1 MIRFFCQVEDSD
13 VGDRS
18 FDYLQ
23 LISELGYRVRALPI
37 GAASAWFNDAKRQD
51 RWLRL
56 RHLFTQPMT
65 SPFVNIVCSPLR
77 EKTGQ
82 APGFFGLCTIDCQN
96 VAIVT
101 SCERTEKSDSEILAL
116 MRYDQVICTWASD
129 RDYLRQR
136 GVAHAVIAGPSEAGM
151 RPFLSMLCG
160 EASLPNPRDFASDSI
175 PTLQLRAV
183 PAQFRNQTNNSLWHR
198 LCRWIAGLLRFSR

>member
-23 LISELGYRVRALPI
+23 LVSELGYRVRALPI
-37 GAASAWFNDAKRQD
+37 GAASAWFNDAKRQG

-56 RHLFTQPMT
+56 RHLFTQPMS
-65 SPFVNIVCSPLR
+65 SPFVNIVCSPLGP
-77 EKTGQ
+77 KTGQ
-82 APGFFGLCTIDCQN
+82 SPGFFGLCTIDCQN

-101 SCERTEKSDSEILAL
+101 SCESPEKADSEILAL
-116 MRYDQVICTWASD
+116 MRYDLVICTLASD
-129 RDYLRQR
+129 RDELRER
-136 GVAHAVIAGPSEAGM
+136 GVTHAVIAGPSEAGM
-151 RPFLSMLCG
+151 RPILSMLCG
-160 EASLPNPRDFASDSI
+160 EAPLPDPRDFESDSI

-183 PAQFRNQTNNSLWHR
+183 PAQISNQTDDGRWHR
-198 LCRWIAGLLRFSR
+198 LCRWIARLLRFSK